1 MKPLVRD
8 DFDSLLTS
16 AEFVQNPYPTFDRLR
31 EQDAVYWSPAWN
43 CWVVTSYEDVT
54 ALFRDVTHFSNRNRF
69 DALFAAVP
77 AEVRRE
83 IVPLETHYTGIGLIH
98 SDPPDHTRLRK
109 LIHMAFTPRVIREM
123 RDNVQAIVDRYLDK
137 AQANGGM
144 DALWDLAFPLPATV
158 IAIMLGVPLDYVE
171 KLKEWTTE
179 SLLFQA
185 TGRASA
191 SDLIRSQ
198 RALLDM
204 KAFLRQLVRERRQQP
219 ADDLITA
226 LVAAE
231 DEGDKLSEDELL
243 STCVTLMVAG
253 HETTTNLIANGLLLM
268 LRNPDVLQQLR
279 EDRSLIPAAVEEFLR
294 LESPIQRNRR
304 VVATDMEYK
313 GQPMR
318 KGDAVLQMLGAAN
331 RDPQQFERPHELN
344 IRRSPNAHIAFGL
357 GIHFCL
363 GAPLARLEAP
373 IAFNA
378 LFDRFPNIKLA
389 TDTVEWQPGVMRSLK
404 SLPVSL

>member
-1 MKPLVRD
+1 MKPLVKD
-8 DFDSLLTS
+8 EFDALLTS
-16 AEFVQNPYPTFDRLR
+16 AEFVQNPYPAFDRLR
-31 EQDAVYWSPAWN
+31 AQDAVYWSSAWN
-43 CWVVTSYEDVT
+43 CWVVTSYDDVT
-54 ALFRDVTHFSNRNRF
+54 TLFRDVARFSNRNRF
-69 DALFAAVP
+69 DALFADVP
-77 AEVRRE
+77 SDVRSE
-83 IVPLETHYTGIGLIH
+83 IAPLETHYTGIGLIH

-123 RDNVQAIVDRYLDK
+123 RDSVQAIVERYLDK
-137 AQANGGM
+137 AQANGEM

-171 KLKEWTTE
+171 KLKAWTTE

-185 TGRASA
+185 TGRASE

-198 RALLDM
+198 RALLEM
-204 KAFLRQLVRERRQQP
+204 KAFLRQLVHERRQQP

-226 LVAAE
+226 LVTAE

-253 HETTTNLIANGLLLM
+253 HETTTNLIANGLLLL
-268 LRNPDVLQQLR
+268 LRNPDVLQQIH

-304 VVATDMEYK
+304 VVAIDMEYK
-313 GQPMR
+313 GHLMR

-331 RDPQQFERPHELN
+331 RDPEQFDRPHELN

>member
-1 MKPLVRD
+1 MEPLIKD
-8 DFDSLLTS
+8 HLDALLTS
-16 AEFVQNPYPTFDRLR
+16 PDFVQDPYPVFERLR
-31 EQDAVYWSPAWN
+31 EQDPVYWSDAWN

-54 ALFRDVTHFSNRNRF
+54 QLFRDVAHFSNRNRF
-69 DALFAAVP
+69 DSLFAEVP
-77 AEVRRE
+77 ADIRGDIE
-83 IVPLETHYTGIGLIH
+83 PLERHYTGIGLIH

-123 RDNVQAIVDRYLDK
+123 RESVQSIVDQYLDK
-137 AQANGGM
+137 VQAEGGM

-158 IAIMLGVPLDYVE
+158 IAIMLGVPLQYVD

-185 TGRASA
+185 TGRASE
-191 SDLIRSQ
+191 SDLKRSQ
-198 RALLDM
+198 QALLDM
-204 KAFLRQLVRERRQQP
+204 KDFLRGLVRERRVQP

-226 LVAAE
+226 LVTAE
-231 DEGDKLSEDELL
+231 DAGDRLTEDELL

-268 LRNPDVLQQLR
+268 LREPDKMQALR
-279 EDRSLIPAAVEEFLR
+279 QNRALIPDAVEEFLR

-304 VVATDMEYK
+304 VVAADFDYK
-313 GQPMR
+313 GHTLR
-318 KGDAVLQMLGAAN
+318 KGEAVLQMLGAAN
-331 RDPQQFERPHELN
+331 RDPKQFARPDEIDLT
-344 IRRSPNAHIAFGL
+344 RSPNGHISFGL

-373 IAFNA
+373 IAFNT
-378 LFDRFPNIKLA
+378 LFDRFPNLQLA
-389 TDTVEWQPGVMRSLK
+389 TDRVEWQPGVMRALK
-404 SLPVSL
+404 SLPVTF